1 MKDIIDEIKWFW
13 KWNVKYPWYDFR
25 RGIQNLYTH
34 FSVVWKSGDF
44 DYAYILRMTK
54 FKLERLE
61 KVLQDGYEVD
71 KDRLPKVE
79 DIKRCIELINNKL
92 EDNYAER
99 CGYQSDRTTIEF
111 EPIDEELN
119 GEKLFVMVNKH
130 PKPQSNEELREIF
143 KKAHELEKE
152 EWAELWD
159 TIKKG
164 NKSDRGMN
172 GWWD

>member
-1 MKDIIDEIKWFW
+1 MKEILDEIKWFW
-13 KWNVKYPWYDFR
+13 KFKVKYPWYDFR

-34 FSVVWKSGDF
+34 FSIVWGSGDF
-44 DYAYILRMTK
+44 DYGYVLRMLK

-79 DIKRCIELINNKL
+79 DIRRCIELLNNKI

-99 CGYQSDRTTIEF
+99 CGYIHGDSKHEFVPIEKDENGEQLYELVVTRF
-111 EPIDEELN
+111 TQTDEE
-119 GEKLFVMVNKH
+119 V
-130 PKPQSNEELREIF
+130 REIF
-143 KKAHELEKE
+143 KKAHELEQKE
-152 EWAELWD
+152 WEELWE

-164 NKSDRGMN
+164 NKSPVDAR

>member
-1 MKDIIDEIKWFW
+1 MKDIIYEIKWFW

-34 FSVVWKSGDF
+34 FSIVWKSGDF
-44 DYAYILRMTK
+44 DYVYILGMTK

-61 KVLQDGYEVD
+61 KVIQDGIEVE

-99 CGYQSDRTTIEF
+99 CGYQS
-111 EPIDEELN
+111 
-119 GEKLFVMVNKH
+119 
-130 PKPQSNEELREIF
+130 EELREIF

-164 NKSDRGMN
+164 NKSDHGMN